1 MGAVPLFTTPPWV
14 IGVFYAVLGFLF
26 GVLAERTT
34 YCIVIAT
41 HQVMNVR
48 YSRIYE
54 MILTGIAVS
63 SLLTGLL
70 VAFNAVPAV
79 DAYIYLPGAGWFTV
93 LGDFIFGFGIMLGQG
108 CMVGM
113 LWKSGQGYVVNWLE
127 ILGMMLGTVI
137 FAFPIY
143 NGLALEWWW
152 KHTVPWLSIA
162 NGSPMNYTPYLI
174 SGSIPINAAAA
185 IMGVVFF
192 AAIMLVVYRL
202 RRSRLTF
209 EGGGER
215 LLKSPIFYGVLFG
228 LFMVASFIFLAGRG
242 FNYLGVTTPVGLLA
256 EYLLNPLG
264 IHLGAA
270 SMPHNWFQTVG
281 ILNPFTFFVLMVV
294 TGAFISSMIRGTFSV
309 KLPPP
314 NTNRV
319 AEFAIAFTGGVILA
333 IGARTAQGCSVG
345 AFWTGLAGLSLFGL
359 LFTLGFIPGTVAG
372 YYTYVALSSRAA
384 SLVKRPKATS
394 SIIKLRLRSI
404 NLDELIFGLVWSL
417 VLIGVGLEVMG
428 YYNVNVVKLS
438 PTAAQQYGLVLVAS
452 GLLTMVLTVV
462 ITLFKG
468 FKVRTTVT
476 GKAQ

>member
-26 GVLAERTT
+26 GVLAERST
-34 YCIVIAT
+34 YCVVIAT
-41 HQVMNVR
+41 HQVMGVR

-54 MILTGIAVS
+54 MILTGVAVS

-79 DAYIYLPGAGWFTV
+79 DAYIHMPGAGWFTV
-93 LGDFIFGFGIMLGQG
+93 LGSFIFGFGIMLGQG

-127 ILGMMLGTVI
+127 ILGMMLGTVL

-143 NGLALEWWW
+143 NGLELGWWW
-152 KHTVPWLSIA
+152 HHTIPWLSIA

-174 SGSIPINAAAA
+174 SAPIPINAAAA

-202 RRSRLTF
+202 RRVRLTF
-209 EGGGER
+209 EGGEG

-270 SMPHNWFQTVG
+270 STPHNWFQTVG
-281 ILNPFTFFVLMVV
+281 ILNPFTFFVLMVI

-333 IGARTAQGCSVG
+333 IGARIAQGCSVG
-345 AFWTGLAGLSLFGL
+345 GFWSGLAGLSLFGL
-359 LFTLGFIPGTVAG
+359 LFTVGFIPGTVAG

-384 SLVKRPKATS
+384 GLVKRTRATS
-394 SIIKLRLRSI
+394 PTVKLRLRGI
-404 NLDELIFGLVWSL
+404 NLDELVFGLVWSL
-417 VLIGVGLEVMG
+417 MLIGVGLEVMG
-428 YYNVNVVKLS
+428 YYGINTVKIA
-438 PTAAQQYGLVLVAS
+438 PTAAQQYGLILVAL
-452 GLLTMVLTVV
+452 GLLTMLTTVA
-462 ITLFKG
+462 ITLLKG
-468 FKVRTTVT
+468 YRTVKVTTAI
-476 GKAQ
+476 KA

>member
-1 MGAVPLFTTPPWV
+1 
-14 IGVFYAVLGFLF
+14 
-26 GVLAERTT
+26 
-34 YCIVIAT
+34 
-41 HQVMNVR
+41 
-48 YSRIYE
+48 
-54 MILTGIAVS
+54 
-63 SLLTGLL
+63 
-70 VAFNAVPAV
+70 
-79 DAYIYLPGAGWFTV
+79 
-93 LGDFIFGFGIMLGQG
+93 
-108 CMVGM
+108 
-113 LWKSGQGYVVNWLE
+113 
-127 ILGMMLGTVI
+127 
-137 FAFPIY
+137 
-143 NGLALEWWW
+143 
-152 KHTVPWLSIA
+152 
-162 NGSPMNYTPYLI
+162 
-174 SGSIPINAAAA
+174 
-185 IMGVVFF
+185 MGVVFF

-209 EGGGER
+209 EGGEG

-228 LFMVASFIFLAGRG
+228 LFMVASFIFMAGRG

-270 SMPHNWFQTVG
+270 SMPHNWFQIVG
-281 ILNPFTFFVLMVV
+281 ILNSFTFFVLMVV

-309 KLPPP
+309 KLPSP

-319 AEFAIAFTGGVILA
+319 AEFAIAFTGGVIVA
-333 IGARTAQGCSVG
+333 IGARIAQGCSVG
-345 AFWTGLAGLSLFGL
+345 AFWSGLAGLSLFGL
-359 LFTLGFIPGTVAG
+359 LFTIGFIPGTVAG

-394 SIIKLRLRSI
+394 SMFKLRLRSI

-476 GKAQ
+476 SKAQ

>member
-41 HQVMNVR
+41 HQVMGVR

-79 DAYIYLPGAGWFTV
+79 DAYINMPGAGWFTV
-93 LGDFIFGFGIMLGQG
+93 LGSFIFGFGIMLGQG

-127 ILGMMLGTVI
+127 ILGMMLGTII
-137 FAFPIY
+137 FALPIY

-162 NGSPMNYTPYLI
+162 NGSTMNYTPYLI

-264 IHLGAA
+264 IHLGAV
-270 SMPHNWFQTVG
+270 STPHNWFQTVG
-281 ILNPFTFFVLMVV
+281 ILNPFTFFVLIET

-333 IGARTAQGCSVG
+333 IGARIAQGCNVG
-345 AFWTGLAGLSLFGL
+345 GFWSGLAGLSLFGL
-359 LFTLGFIPGTVAG
+359 LFTVGFIPGTVAG
-372 YYTYVALSSRAA
+372 YYTYVALSSKAA
-384 SLVKRPKATS
+384 SLVKRPKAAS

-438 PTAAQQYGLVLVAS
+438 TTAAQQYGLVLVAS
-452 GLLTMVLTVV
+452 GLLTMVLTVA

-476 GKAQ
+476 SKAQ